1 MPSAEE
7 IAALYKERLAR
18 LAPRHA
24 RMGEVSDVYY
34 GRVELPLPEL
44 NKRERAAVPNLCRQG
59 GDQLARRVASVLPNQ
74 LWPAARPGIG
84 VSEERA
90 DLRRQVAYGWW
101 EHSKMRKL
109 MRRRARWF
117 IVYASAP
124 VVVRPDPKLR
134 IPRWEPHSPFDIF
147 PSTEHIDCYTPDN
160 AILRHN
166 RTLRWLKDNYPDAYT
181 RVHKRKD
188 FKLDDLV
195 TCLEYIGPDE
205 ITWVVCGDETS
216 TDEWGVQ
223 PAVDTMAVEM
233 TPPLPNRAGMCW
245 AVIPEQTCLDNPA
258 GQFDDILGMYVTQ
271 AAMMALQII
280 AARKA
285 IWPTTW
291 LVNPNGMVQPHI
303 FADPDPRT
311 GTPGIVV
318 NGVLDRQNL
327 DPGFRGQEV
336 IDRLE
341 YSQRQTAGLPAE
353 LGGSGSQNVRTG
365 RRGSQIMSAS
375 IDFTIA
381 EAQDAMAEALH
392 DENLRAAAIDRH
404 YFNAPKTF
412 YVSTKGARG
421 KVEYK
426 PSDIWDDSTEHIVE
440 YPIAGTDLSDLVI
453 NGGPRVGMGTM
464 SKRSFMEIDPL
475 VSDADAEEQRVKLE
489 GLEAA
494 FFSGIQTLAANPE
507 GPWQVPDL
515 IRLAKK
521 MISEDKVWWVAAAEL
536 QEEKQAEQAQGAP
549 AGSPET
555 MPGLAMPGQGAEV
568 PPAIPGLGPASE
580 DMTSLLSQL
589 GVADMA
595 VKAR

>member
-1 MPSAEE
+1 MLSAEE
-7 IAALYKERLAR
+7 IAALYGQRMNRLA
-18 LAPRHA
+18 ARHA
-24 RMGEVSDVYY
+24 RMREVSDVYY

-59 GDQLARRVASVLPNQ
+59 TDQLARRVASVLPNQ
-74 LWPAARPGIG
+74 TWPAARPGIK
-84 VSEERA
+84 VSEDRA

-101 EHSKMRKL
+101 EHSKMRKVL
-109 MRRRARWF
+109 RRRGRWY
-117 IVYASAP
+117 ISYASAP
-124 VVVRPDPKLR
+124 VVIRPDNTLR
-134 IPRWEPHSPFDIF
+134 IPRWEPFSPFDMF
-147 PSTEHIDCYTPDN
+147 PSVENLDSYTPNDV
-160 AILRHN
+160 ILRHA
-166 RTLRWLKDNYPDAYT
+166 RTLGWVKNNYPEAYGKL
-181 RVHKRKD
+181 RKRHNHS
-188 FKLDDLV
+188 LDDV
-195 TCLEYIGPDE
+195 ITALEYIGPDE
-205 ITWVVCGDETS
+205 VVWCACGQESKGYEPHAGSPGDMS
-216 TDEWGVQ
+216 
-223 PAVDTMAVEM
+223 VEL
-233 TPPLPNRAGMCW
+233 TRVLNRAEMCW
-245 AVIPEQTCLDNPA
+245 AVIPEQTCLDAPA
-258 GQFDDILGMYVTQ
+258 GQFDDILGMYATQ

-280 AARKA
+280 ASRNA
-285 IWPTTW
+285 IWPKTW
-291 LVNPNGMVQPHI
+291 LVNPNSMAIPQIVQ
-303 FADPDPRT
+303 DPDPKN
-311 GTPGIVV
+311 GTPGVV
-318 NGVLDRQNL
+318 TNGILDRQNL

-381 EAQDAMAEALH
+381 EAQDALAEALH
-392 DENLRAAAIDRH
+392 DENLRAAAIDRA
-404 YFNAPKTF
+404 YFNRSKTF

-421 KVEYK
+421 KVEYT
-426 PSDIWDDSTEHIVE
+426 PADIWDDSTEHIVE

-453 NGGPRVGMGTM
+453 NGGQRVGMGTM

-494 FFSGIQTLAANPE
+494 FFTGIQTMASNPE

-515 IRLAKK
+515 TRLAKK
-521 MISEDKVWWVAAAEL
+521 MISENKVWWVAAAEL

-549 AGSPET
+549 MGSPET

-568 PPAIPGLGPASE
+568 PASIPGLGPGGE
-580 DMTSLLSQL
+580 DITQLLSQL

-595 VKAR
+595 LGAR